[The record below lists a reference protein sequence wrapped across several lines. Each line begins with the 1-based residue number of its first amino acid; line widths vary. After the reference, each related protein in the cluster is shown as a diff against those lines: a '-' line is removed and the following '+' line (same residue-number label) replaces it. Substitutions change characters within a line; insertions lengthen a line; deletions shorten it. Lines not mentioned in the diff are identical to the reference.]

1 MSVINESFVLETI
14 DMIRLYNLDI
24 RTVTLALSLRDCIS
38 DDVDKVCDNI
48 HSIGLRCKA
57 CGGNNGTPETVHFK
71 CKPRA

>member
-48 HSIGLRCKA
+48 HSKILK
-57 CGGNNGTPETVHFK
+57 
-71 CKPRA
+71 